1 MKWQSPRPPRCTKKP
16 CEDCTFFSCKKF
28 LFFQEICI
36 GAANVSEMDTFLRL
50 MLRAGPN
57 SICLRESATC
67 MQWEHTTYKVICF
80 ISPDQH
86 FFYENIKKINQ
97 RVPFLLSKQPHLLC
111 KFSSINNNIIFIC
124 CSTKYKIYILYILH
138 KWAWINITYMIQL
151 ITGFSQTCLKPPHW

>member
-16 CEDCTFFSCKKF
+16 CEDYTFFSCKKF

-36 GAANVSEMDTFLRL
+36 GAANVREMDNFLRL

-57 SICLRESATC
+57 SICLRDRVSNLYAVRTHHL
-67 MQWEHTTYKVICF
+67 QSDLFYITWPT
-80 ISPDQH
+80 H
-86 FFYENIKKINQ
+86 FYVNIKE
-97 RVPFLLSKQPHLLC
+97 QPHLLC

-138 KWAWINITYMIQL
+138 K
-151 ITGFSQTCLKPPHW
+151 